1 MVLCHHHDVDWG
13 SKTLISDMGLDNS
26 LGHAGKVVTEQY
38 SEVILDNEM
47 KEASLQNILCFVL
60 PSFVTS
66 PNLTRILYRIKW
78 LYITVTY
85 RSF

>member
-38 SEVILDNEM
+38 SEVIVDNEGSFSP
-47 KEASLQNILCFVL
+47 EYFV
-60 PSFVTS
+60 FCS
-66 PNLTRILYRIKW
+66 PFFCDLT
-78 LYITVTY
+78 
-85 RSF
+85 